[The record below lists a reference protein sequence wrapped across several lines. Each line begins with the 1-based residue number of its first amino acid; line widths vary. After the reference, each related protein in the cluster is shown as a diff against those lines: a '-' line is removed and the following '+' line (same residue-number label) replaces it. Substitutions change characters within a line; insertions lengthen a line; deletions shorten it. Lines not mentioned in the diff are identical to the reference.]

1 MSVIAALVVVG
12 LSLVPWLGAVFIS
25 FFLFDAPDA
34 ADKPLLGVAALAIW
48 SYPLFAFTGIACGLF
63 FRKRAP
69 SRALL
74 LALSIPG
81 VAALVATVL
90 VLVALG

>member
-1 MSVIAALVVVG
+1 MSVIVALVLVG
-12 LSLVPWLGAVFIS
+12 LSLIPWLGAVFIS

-34 ADKPLLGVAALAIW
+34 ADKPLLAAAALAIW
-48 SYPLFAFTGIACGLF
+48 SYPLFAFAGIACGLF
-63 FRKRAP
+63 LRKRAP
-69 SRALL
+69 QRALL
-74 LALSIPG
+74 LSMGIPG

>member
-1 MSVIAALVVVG
+1 MSVIVALVLVG
-12 LSLVPWLGAVFIS
+12 LSLVPWLGAVFVS

-34 ADKPLLGVAALAIW
+34 RDNPLITAAATAIW
-48 SYPLFAFTGIACGLF
+48 SYPLFALAGIVSGLY

-69 SRALL
+69 QRALL

-81 VAALVATVL
+81 AAALVATVL
-90 VLVALG
+90 VLIALG

>member
-1 MSVIAALVVVG
+1 MSVIVALVLVG
-12 LSLVPWLGAVFIS
+12 LSLVPWCGAVFVS

-34 ADKPLLGVAALAIW
+34 ADKPLLGAAALAIW
-48 SYPLFAFTGIACGLF
+48 SYPLFAFAGFACGLF

-69 SRALL
+69 QRALV
-74 LALSIPG
+74 LALCIPG
-81 VAALVATVL
+81 VAALVAAVL